1 MVEADAYPERST
13 IERIAIQNHVQ
24 KSLMS
29 RLESALTLW
38 NNSDVRAEARKYA
51 RVCAEVPF
59 CLEQVY
65 GDKKYLNG
73 AIDLLATNPKS
84 TEAFVVDYKTGD
96 KNCTPEE
103 IIESHRMQANFYA
116 FVLMQRGYTKVTCAF
131 VCVEVPDSADEKQPF
146 VARYSFDEHRTPT
159 LLGWEVREHA

>member
-1 MVEADAYPERST
+1 MTAGCPFSSSSE
-13 IERIAIQNHVQ
+13 
-24 KSLMS
+24 
-29 RLESALTLW
+29 
-38 NNSDVRAEARKYA
+38 AEA
-51 RVCAEVPF
+51 PF

-96 KNCTPEE
+96 KNLMPEE

-116 FVLMQRGYTKVTCAF
+116 FVLMQRGYCGYRN
-131 VCVEVPDSADEKQPF
+131 DETEDT
-146 VARYSFDEHRTPT
+146 YSFSSK
-159 LLGWEVREHA
+159 